1 MKLVTHNSVRFLET
15 LGKFKKTLNPG
26 LHFFLPLAQHIT
38 KPVYLNEQLKKFNHQ
53 KVITNDN
60 VEIDVTGVFF
70 FKITNPEKAYYNV
83 ENYLTAVDDLSM
95 SVSRSEIGKTKLD
108 ELFQKRKQLNTRI
121 HESLNNMTND
131 WGIECLNYEVLEIV
145 PPKKIREALRFV
157 AEAERLKRR
166 DIIISEAEKM
176 YQVEIEIA
184 KKIAKIIIEEGKAEG
199 IKINAERLTEGM
211 EKMTYSLGKKNSDFL
226 LTYIILEN
234 YITKYKDILNKSNV
248 AILPE
253 GEGGSSDTSSLVFMY
268 LMKLMKPQGGIS
280 NQNFVPQVQIEERK
294 EEKKDESE
302 DDEDDDIKE
311 LIDNMEKSNLK

>member
-1 MKLVTHNSVRFLET
+1 MET
-15 LGKFKKTLNPG
+15 LGKFKKTLRPG
-26 LHFFLPLAQHIT
+26 LHLFLPLVQHIT

-70 FKITNPEKAYYNV
+70 FKIIEPEKAFYNV

-108 ELFQKRKQLNTRI
+108 EMFQMRKELNTRI
-121 HESLNNMTND
+121 HESLNTMTKD

-145 PPKKIREALRFV
+145 PPKKIRQALRFV

-166 DIIISEAEKM
+166 DIIISEAEKI

-184 KKIAKIIIEEGKAEG
+184 KKIKKIIIEEGKAEG
-199 IKINAERLTEGM
+199 IKINAEKLSEGL
-211 EKMTYSLGKKNSDFL
+211 EKMSFALGKNNSGFL

-234 YITKYKDILNKSNV
+234 YICKYKDILENSNV
-248 AILPE
+248 AVLPE

-268 LMKLMKPQGGIS
+268 LMKLLKPQGGIG
-280 NQNFVPQVQIEERK
+280 NQNFVPQQDTRK
-294 EEKKDESE
+294 EERDKKDDSE
-302 DDEDDDIKE
+302 DDVDDLDN
-311 LIDNMEKSNLK
+311 LIDNMESGNIK